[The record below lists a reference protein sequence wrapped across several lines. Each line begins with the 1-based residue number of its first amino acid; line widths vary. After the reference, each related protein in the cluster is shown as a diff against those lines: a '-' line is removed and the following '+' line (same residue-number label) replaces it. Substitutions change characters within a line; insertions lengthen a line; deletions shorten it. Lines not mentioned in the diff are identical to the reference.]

1 MSDGMRPDVRPNPFA
16 GHYYG
21 SEELREFG
29 FRQVGRN
36 VRIHSRASIY
46 RPENIELA
54 DDIRIDDFTVIVASG
69 PLRIGSFVNITNF
82 CFLGTRNGIRIGDF
96 VMMAPGVK
104 LFSVSDDYTGA
115 KGLAGAAVP
124 RALTACTEGP
134 VEIGRHAI
142 LGANCVVLPNVTV
155 GEGSALGAGSLASRS
170 LEPWGMYAGVP
181 ARRLKDRSR
190 EIERLGQLAFAQAGA

>member
-1 MSDGMRPDVRPNPFA
+1 MLPEARPNPFA

-29 FRQVGRN
+29 FKQVGKN
-36 VRIHSRASIY
+36 VRIHSKASIY
-46 RPENIELA
+46 RPENIEL
-54 DDIRIDDFTVIVASG
+54 DDNIRIDDFTVIVATG

-96 VMMAPGVK
+96 VMMAPSVK

-115 KGLAGAAVP
+115 RGLAGAVVP
-124 RALTACTEGP
+124 RELTACSEGP

-142 LGANCVVLPNVTV
+142 VGANSVVMPNVTV
-155 GEGSALGAGSLASRS
+155 GEGVALGAFSLASMS
-170 LEPWGMYAGVP
+170 LEPWGIYAGVP
-181 ARRLKDRSR
+181 ARRLKDRGR
-190 EIERLGQLAFAQAGA
+190 EIERLGQIAFEHAR